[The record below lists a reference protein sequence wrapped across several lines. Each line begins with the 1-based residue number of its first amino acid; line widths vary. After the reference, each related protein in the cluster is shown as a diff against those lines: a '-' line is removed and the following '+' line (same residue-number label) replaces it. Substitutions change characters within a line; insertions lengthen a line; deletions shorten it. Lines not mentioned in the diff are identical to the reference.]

1 MSYISNSTIEKIFAE
16 CDIEDIV
23 GHYID
28 LKKKGTLLEACCP
41 FHDEKTPSF
50 VVNPSKGIFKCFG
63 CGKGGNSFQ
72 FVQLYKNYSVY
83 ETYVELANILNINIE
98 YREDDREYKEK
109 REIEISQLELLRVVA
124 QHWSKELSTY
134 PEINDQ
140 LEKRNV
146 TQHDVFKW
154 QLGFASNRNEVT
166 NRLSEIGKIGEGLK
180 LNLVTLK
187 NGNHYDYFFN
197 RIIIPIYDIKGN
209 IIAFGGKTTTG
220 EKAKYINSTTN
231 EIYNK
236 SATLYGLFQNDEAI
250 RKRRKV
256 YLLEGYFDVI
266 SLCRAN
272 INHVVGSCG
281 TAFTDEQ
288 AKLLKKRVQNIVLFY
303 DGDKAG
309 RKASVNAM
317 NIALK
322 HGLNVQIV
330 TDMPDGCDPDD
341 LVQWAENCLD
351 YYNNTQPNLIDVSEY
366 WKEFEAFI
374 EDNTV
379 DALTHY
385 AEAIYDNAESSY
397 QKGEAIEKIAQSISY
412 IANLTTKQ
420 EYIKEICDLIA
431 VSKTVLKKEVDSI
444 EKDRIENLKKLSPD
458 KAKNEK
464 GPQTDEARDDF
475 RIYGFWADERQA
487 YYGYHFSTKEGT
499 IKVSNFLLE
508 SLYLIISQNDAKRI
522 FRIKNDNNVERI
534 MELPIDALTG
544 LSKFQTNVEKLGKFI
559 FEGSQSQV
567 NKLKH
572 KLYNE
577 EKSCYEIKNL
587 GWHKAKFWAFANG
600 IFFDNEFHEIDNHGI
615 VIHNDI
621 NYFIPALS
629 KIYSGE
635 DSYLKNDKKFIH
647 IKKSKAKFS
656 DWAKLY
662 TQVYNYTDHYNG
674 DIAILFA
681 MAALFRD
688 VIFPAMGNTFPLL
701 FLFGPP
707 GTGKN
712 QLAYGI
718 LSLFGVPQDL
728 VNLNSNTKPGISK
741 RMAEYSNSIIFLDEF
756 NNGLEDGTIQFLKS
770 VFDGQSRTK
779 SELTADD
786 KTTSTPI
793 RSSAIVAGQEKPI
806 SSGGALFSRSIF
818 LQFIERVFNK
828 DTYILLNEMQKNG
841 ITSVLLEIVSHRN
854 KVENEFKTQFEIGL
868 KKMHQLIDAHN
879 IERRK
884 MKQESI
890 KIMDRLVN
898 SFACLLAIN
907 NIFQSCLDMPF
918 TTEEIEI
925 TLFYQMK
932 KQSGMIS
939 KSNDVSIFW
948 EVIQTLYYS
957 NSPNKIEEGKHFKIA
972 DRKIDDKTY
981 SVLYLQFSSVHM
993 LYQKEFRQSQG
1004 KAGMDKS
1011 SLMDYLKNTPEY
1023 LGQVPSWRFTDENGK
1038 TMVNSAYMFDYDKL
1052 SKSINLVSTK
1062 DFVPDNIGNN
1072 DIKENKRSDEN
1083 NQLEI
1088 PNVF

>member
-1 MSYISNSTIEKIFAE
+1 MSYIANSTIEKIFTE
-16 CDIEDIV
+16 SDIEDVV

-28 LKKKGTLLEACCP
+28 LKKKGYLLEACCP
-41 FHDEKTPSF
+41 FHEEKTPSF
-50 VVNPSKGIFKCFG
+50 VVNPSKGFFKCFG
-63 CGKGGNSFQ
+63 CGEAGNAFQ
-72 FVQLYKNYSVY
+72 FVQKFNKLSTYDTY
-83 ETYVELANILNINIE
+83 EELARILNIKIE
-98 YREDDREYKEK
+98 YRENDKEYKEK
-109 REIEISQLELLRVVA
+109 KEIEISQLDLLKKVSEHWQKQLPNNADIVA
-124 QHWSKELSTY
+124 QLQ
-134 PEINDQ
+134 N
-140 LEKRNV
+140 RNV
-146 TQHDVFKW
+146 TQHDIIKW
-154 QLGFASNRNEVT
+154 QIGFASNNNEVT
-166 NRLSEIGKIGEGLK
+166 NTLKEFGKIGDGLK
-180 LNLVTLK
+180 LDLVRIH

-197 RIIIPIYDIKGN
+197 RIMIPILDAKGN

-220 EKAKYINSTTN
+220 EKAKYINSATN

-236 SATLYGLFQNDEAI
+236 SATLFGLFQNDEAI

-288 AKLLKKRVQNIVLFY
+288 AKIIKKRVQNIVIFY

-309 RKASVNAM
+309 RKAS
-317 NIALK
+317 IAALNMSLK
-322 HGLNVQIV
+322 HSLNVQIV

-341 LVQWAENCLD
+341 IVQWAENCFN
-351 YYNNTQPNLIDVSEY
+351 YFNRTQPNVLDEVLY
-366 WKEFEAFI
+366 WNEFEAYI

-379 DALTHY
+379 DALTY
-385 AEAIYDNAESSY
+385 FAEDIYENADTSFE
-397 QKGEAIEKIAQSISY
+397 KGEAIAKIAESISY

-420 EYIKEICDLIA
+420 EYIKEICDLIG
-431 VSKTVLKKEVDSI
+431 VNKTVLKKEVEKI
-444 EKDRIENLKKLSPD
+444 ESARIEALKKQSP
-458 KAKNEK
+458 EK
-464 GPQTDEARDDF
+464 TQHDRGPQTEEAQLDYRN
-475 RIYGFWADERQA
+475 YGFWADERQA
-487 YYGYHFSTKEGT
+487 YYGYHFSTKDGT
-499 IKVSNFLLE
+499 VKVSNFLLE

-522 FRIKNDNNVERI
+522 FRIKNDNHVERI

-572 KLYNE
+572 KLYEE
-577 EKSCYEIKNL
+577 EKACYEIKNL

-600 IFFDNEFHEIDNHGI
+600 IYFDNEFHEIDNHGI

-621 NYFIPALS
+621 NYFIAALS

-647 IKKSKAKFS
+647 LKKSKRKFS
-656 DWAKLY
+656 EWADLY
-662 TQVYNYTDHYNG
+662 SKVYNYGDHYNG
-674 DIAILFA
+674 DITILFA
-681 MAALFRD
+681 IAALFRD

-718 LSLFGVPQDL
+718 LSLFGIPQDL

-741 RMAEYSNSIIFLDEF
+741 RMAEFSNSIIFLDEF

-770 VFDGQSRTK
+770 IFDGQSRTK

-818 LQFIERVFNK
+818 LQFTERVFNK
-828 DTYILLNEMQKNG
+828 DKYSELNDLQKQG
-841 ITSVLLEIVSHRN
+841 ITSVLLEIINHRQL
-854 KVENEFKTQFEIGL
+854 VETEFKSQFEIAL
-868 KKMHQLIDAHN
+868 KKITQLIDAYN
-879 IERRK
+879 LERRK
-884 MKQESI
+884 NKQEAL
-890 KIMDRLVN
+890 KIMDRLIN
-898 SFACLLAIN
+898 SYACLLAIN
-907 NIFQSCLDMPF
+907 NLMQSVLTMPF
-918 TTEEIEI
+918 TTENIEI
-925 TLFYQMK
+925 ILFNAMK

-957 NSPNKIEEGKHFKIA
+957 NSPNRIEEGKHFKIA
-972 DRKIDDKTY
+972 ERRIDDKIYT
-981 SVLYLQFSSVHM
+981 VLYLQFSSVHM
-993 LYQKEFRQSQG
+993 LYQKEFRASQG
-1004 KAGMDKS
+1004 KPGMDKS
-1011 SLMDYLKNTPEY
+1011 SLMDYVKNTPEY
-1023 LGQVPSWRFTDENGK
+1023 LGQVPSWRFTDEHGK

-1062 DFVPDNIGNN
+1062 ESLPDNN
-1072 DIKENKRSDEN
+1072 DSDVNKKSDDN